1 MYRKKAIQFGILF
14 ALVIIAFK
22 LSIYLTGNQNT
33 TLGKFSHLISLA
45 LFIPFSL
52 AYVKWIRDSDFEG
65 IIGGKVAI
73 RENLKYV
80 IISILIL
87 SIFNY
92 FFYEY
97 AIKNVL
103 IGMIREMDP
112 QFIVDEGK
120 KGGKII
126 TLEQAKLMIA
136 SDEQGIS
143 AFKDTTIK
151 IMGMLFF
158 GVLSSFVASAYLRRG

>member
-1 MYRKKAIQFGILF
+1 
-14 ALVIIAFK
+14 
-22 LSIYLTGNQNT
+22 
-33 TLGKFSHLISLA
+33 
-45 LFIPFSL
+45 
-52 AYVKWIRDSDFEG
+52 
-65 IIGGKVAI
+65 
-73 RENLKYV
+73 
-80 IISILIL
+80 
-87 SIFNY
+87 
-92 FFYEY
+92 
-97 AIKNVL
+97 
-103 IGMIREMDP
+103 MIREMDP

-126 TLEQAKLMIA
+126 TLDQAKMMIA